1 MRVMHM
7 SSAFH
12 SLPPS
17 RSRTS
22 RLAVPAHGEIV
33 GLLSLHLMDGIED
46 HHALG
51 DFGGIVLE
59 AAWCRRGPARCEGSW
74 WASAHLLDDR

>member
-1 MRVMHM
+1 
-7 SSAFH
+7 
-12 SLPPS
+12 
-17 RSRTS
+17 
-22 RLAVPAHGEIV
+22 
-33 GLLSLHLMDGIED
+33 MDGIED